1 MTIPNLAQGWQLAA
15 EFGSDYFQDGYTCY
29 RDVFGFIRCYYY

>member
-15 EFGSDYFQDGYTCY
+15 EFRSNYLQDEYVVGVL
-29 RDVFGFIRCYYY
+29 DGK